1 MPNFIPFHCASLGD
15 AEVQE
20 VSAVLRSGWL
30 TTGERAHQFE
40 QDYCSYSGASHTLA
54 LNSGTAA
61 LHLALVALDIR
72 PGDEVVST
80 PLTFCA
86 TINAILHTGA
96 TPVLA
101 DVDEHGNIDPASITE
116 RITPRTRALLPVHL
130 AGRVC
135 DMDAIWR
142 IAEAYKLHVVED
154 AAHAAGSSYHLRPL
168 GAACVSRSQV
178 TAFSFYATKNITTGE
193 GGMAT
198 TNNPALAAR
207 MRTLALHG
215 ISKDAWNRYAQ
226 NGNWFYQ
233 VLEPGFKYNMSDIQ
247 AAIGIHQLKHID
259 AFAEARRRIAAAYT
273 LAFRNV
279 EELETPSMSA
289 GIENS
294 WHLYPLRLRLDRLQ
308 IDRAQFIEELRQ
320 GGIGT
325 SVHFIP
331 IPMHPCYWNWPTL
344 AADHCPRAM
353 ALYPRLVSLPLYP
366 SLSEEQV
373 ERVIG
378 AVQDVVVRNRRPILV
393 GGSSSR

>member
-1 MPNFIPFHCASLGD
+1 
-15 AEVQE
+15 
-20 VSAVLRSGWL
+20 
-30 TTGERAHQFE
+30 
-40 QDYCSYSGASHTLA
+40 
-54 LNSGTAA
+54 
-61 LHLALVALDIR
+61 
-72 PGDEVVST
+72 
-80 PLTFCA
+80 
-86 TINAILHTGA
+86 
-96 TPVLA
+96 
-101 DVDEHGNIDPASITE
+101 
-116 RITPRTRALLPVHL
+116 
-130 AGRVC
+130 
-135 DMDAIWR
+135 
-142 IAEAYKLHVVED
+142 
-154 AAHAAGSSYHLRPL
+154 
-168 GAACVSRSQV
+168 
-178 TAFSFYATKNITTGE
+178 
-193 GGMAT
+193 
-198 TNNPALAAR
+198 
-207 MRTLALHG
+207 
-215 ISKDAWNRYAQ
+215 
-226 NGNWFYQ
+226 
-233 VLEPGFKYNMSDIQ
+233 MSDIQ

-294 WHLYPLRLRLDRLQ
+294 LHLYPLRLRLDRLQ